1 MTKLADKVF
10 FLVVVI
16 YLPLSIFWVFWLY
29 LVSIIF
35 SPETWQYQ
43 LFYGRQGSIALVW
56 LFAMLLPALLFL
68 LLKASGKKFVS
79 RLTGAIGFYCLLGS
93 LISAHHFLFVPGLVF
108 IFISVL
114 ISRQLK
120 KLSR

>member
-93 LISAHHFLFVPGLVF
+93 LISAHHLLFVPGLVF

-120 KLSR
+120 KSSR